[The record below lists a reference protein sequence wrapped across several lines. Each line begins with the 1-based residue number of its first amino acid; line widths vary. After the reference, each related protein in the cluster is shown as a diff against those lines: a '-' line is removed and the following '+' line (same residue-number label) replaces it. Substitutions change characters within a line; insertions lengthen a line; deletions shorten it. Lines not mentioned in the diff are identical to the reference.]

1 MQFVIG
7 NNKDEMGSML
17 MDLPY
22 DLDNMSV
29 FFIVRPFI
37 YYKYIC

>member
-17 MDLPY
+17 MDLLF
-22 DLDNMSV
+22 DLGNMSV
-29 FFIVRPFI
+29 VFIVKPFI
-37 YYKYIC
+37 YYKYID

>member
-17 MDLPY
+17 MDLHF
-22 DLDNMSV
+22 DLGKMSV
-29 FFIVRPFI
+29 VIIVKPFI
-37 YYKYIC
+37 YYKYID